1 MKAPRGCSPSD
12 GGTLQRQVMPM
23 DLDVY
28 RCDGSVRERWK
39 QDVPSTITRSING
52 LDSQKP
58 SRTKDLVISI
68 INNQHPLKRRTNKRG
83 LERMTYSGS
92 GPAIP
97 VSKTVIPAFVPG
109 TSSAGESAVN
119 SENSDDTSRTGAGQ
133 VRAVRRFLGRESP
146 LRRLAVFAGALTSLQ
161 LQPHRFLKRC
171 QLRSRLIQCSSGTCL
186 GRENVPLRL
195 VSTFD
200 LHVHEWDS
208 CRKVVTVDWFAAN
221 DSEPSPQPKVIRFFD
236 VLTARVFQEKKP

>member
-1 MKAPRGCSPSD
+1 MKASRGCSPSD
-12 GGTLQRQVMPM
+12 GGTLQRQVMPV

-28 RCDGSVRERWK
+28 WCDVSVRERWK
-39 QDVPSTITRSING
+39 QDVPSTITHSISG
-52 LDSQKP
+52 LDSQNR

-68 INNQHPLKRRTNKRG
+68 INNQHPLKRRTTKEG
-83 LERMTYSGS
+83 LERMTSKS
-92 GPAIP
+92 WVP
-97 VSKTVIPAFVPG
+97 VSPG
-109 TSSAGESAVN
+109 T
-119 SENSDDTSRTGAGQ
+119 
-133 VRAVRRFLGRESP
+133 VRAACDLLERESP
-146 LRRLAVFAGALTSLQ
+146 LRRLAVFAGPFPSLQ

-186 GRENVPLRL
+186 RRENVPLRL

-221 DSEPSPQPKVIRFFD
+221 DSEPSP
-236 VLTARVFQEKKP
+236 